1 MCVAT
6 PSVAETH
13 DAKYSMTRF
22 FEVES
27 AMRPTDTLF
36 YIPQNRQAAF
46 SVAMLSCTNLFLLVT
61 VLAQTLLAFVSS
73 HLVSFSFFTAWHS
86 LKCFSIRNNYLFSS
100 SIFLS
105 MNCVRVGSAAS
116 CLLFSNASIASRFNP
131 MFS

>member
-61 VLAQTLLAFVSS
+61 VLAQTLFAFVGS
-73 HLVSFSFFTAWHS
+73 HLVSFSFLTAWHN
-86 LKCFSIRNNYLFSS
+86 LMFFCTNYLFSS

-105 MNCVRVGSAAS
+105 INCVRVGSAAS
-116 CLLFSNASIASRFNP
+116 CLLFSKASIASRFNP
-131 MFS
+131 IFS